1 MRAERS
7 EAGQVS
13 GRGYPSPRAGGSAQR
28 SGDSPRSA
36 GGTSRRDRGPR
47 APQGRPSV
55 PLDPRR
61 GGHPDERRRPSAPTP
76 ASARDGRRAG
86 ASAPVRRG
94 EATSGPRV
102 HGALAVLGVFL
113 VTLLAAGIDSFLSSG
128 LGLVTVMALTASTV
142 VATLVTRR
150 RDLLTVLVAPPLVYV
165 AVAVVNVAL
174 APAATLSLPSLATL
188 LVRGFPAMGVA
199 TGAAVVTA
207 LFRLVTRR

>member
-28 SGDSPRSA
+28 SGGDPRNA
-36 GGTSRRDRGPR
+36 GGPPPRDRGPR

-55 PLDPRR
+55 PVDSRR
-61 GGHPDERRRPSAPTP
+61 TGHPGEQRRPSGPPP
-76 ASARDGRRAG
+76 AAARDGQRTG
-86 ASAPVRRG
+86 SSANVRRV
-94 EATSGPRV
+94 EAPSGPRV

-113 VTLLAAGIDSFLSSG
+113 VT
-128 LGLVTVMALTASTV
+128 
-142 VATLVTRR
+142 RR
-150 RDLLTVLVAPPLVYV
+150 RDLLTVVVAPPLVYV

-174 APAATLSLPSLATL
+174 APAATLSLTSLATL

-199 TGAAVVTA
+199 TGAAVVIG
-207 LFRLVTRR
+207 LFRLVSRR